1 MDKLKRIIFWGG
13 WYGSRNIGDRLLLIS
28 ITDLLQNSIGPFH
41 QIVFSN
47 RTDLI
52 KEYFTPK
59 ERSKLTLL
67 RTRPQFVRVLQ
78 ELTRCDLLVFG
89 GGVPFFDQPK
99 QLLRMSLI
107 VFVLIIFHRPYVI
120 WCTSSLQLK
129 SKISKKIIKWVVEG
143 SKNITCRD
151 NYSIKEFKKV
161 GVQSELEIVADPAF
175 ALQDAES
182 DNAEYYFNRYIDH
195 SIDNKY
201 FALTPRTL
209 RTRNSESITH
219 YLPKSKDDIQKQ
231 LDIYACVLDY
241 LVEKGYTPIFIPMN
255 VHLPDDD
262 RVAAKEII
270 SKANQGEKAYLID
283 EMIPPRVVPF
293 LYAKCVGS
301 LVSRIHGGVTSALGR
316 CPTIMYAFENKH
328 KGIMESMKL
337 NEFIFD
343 PSIHAFNDIQIM
355 IENLINHRDSIC
367 YNLDLSVNKL
377 RESAR
382 KPAVYVKSILRF

>member
-1 MDKLKRIIFWGG
+1 
-13 WYGSRNIGDRLLLIS
+13 
-28 ITDLLQNSIGPFH
+28 
-41 QIVFSN
+41 
-47 RTDLI
+47 
-52 KEYFTPK
+52 
-59 ERSKLTLL
+59 
-67 RTRPQFVRVLQ
+67 
-78 ELTRCDLLVFG
+78 
-89 GGVPFFDQPK
+89 
-99 QLLRMSLI
+99 MSLI
-107 VFVLIIFHRPYVI
+107 VFVLKFFHRPYLI

-129 SKISKKIIKWVVEG
+129 SKISKIIIKWVVEG

-151 NYSIKEFKKV
+151 NYSIKEFEKV

-195 SIDNKY
+195 SIDNKF

-209 RTRNSESITH
+209 RTRNSESLTH
-219 YLPKSKDDIQKQ
+219 YLPKSKKDIQKQ

-241 LVEKGYTPIFIPMN
+241 LVEKGYTPIFIPMNVHLPDDDRVYTPIFIPMN